1 MSPEPRKPLPP
12 VLRTAPFT
20 VAQGQSLGLGERRLR
35 GNDLNRPFHG
45 VRVVRKRDLHEEAP
59 AGPLVHGLAERCSA
73 LLVAL
78 PAGAFFSHLTA
89 ARLWPVPLPPAAAA
103 EQVHV
108 GIRRP
113 LYPPRRT
120 GVVGHRLA
128 APRVAVV
135 DRGGLPVVDPATL
148 FCQLASALPLPDLVA
163 VGDALVFEPV
173 FQDWREDR
181 PWVSLG
187 RLRDRVDLFRGRG
200 KASAMT
206 ALGLIRPGAE
216 SRPETL
222 LRLAILGDGLPE
234 PEVNV
239 DVRDTAGR
247 FIGRGDLV
255 YRRWR
260 VVVEY
265 DGDQHR
271 TTTKQ
276 FDRDVLR
283 LEAFAAAGWTVV
295 RVLGRSFFGDRDACI
310 ARIRGALIAGG
321 WRAS

>member
-1 MSPEPRKPLPP
+1 M
-12 VLRTAPFT
+12 
-20 VAQGQSLGLGERRLR
+20 
-35 GNDLNRPFHG
+35 
-45 VRVVRKRDLHEEAP
+45 
-59 AGPLVHGLAERCSA
+59 
-73 LLVAL
+73 
-78 PAGAFFSHLTA
+78 
-89 ARLWPVPLPPAAAA
+89 
-103 EQVHV
+103 
-108 GIRRP
+108 
-113 LYPPRRT
+113 
-120 GVVGHRLA
+120 
-128 APRVAVV
+128 
-135 DRGGLPVVDPATL
+135 VDPATL
-148 FCQLASALPLPDLVA
+148 FCQLAQILSLPDLVA
-163 VGDALVFEPV
+163 VGDALVLEPV
-173 FQDWREDR
+173 FQDWREER

-187 RLRDRVDLFRGRG
+187 QLTDRVDVFRGRG
-200 KASAMT
+200 KAAAVT
-206 ALGLIRPGAE
+206 ALSLIRPGAE

-222 LRLAILGDGLPE
+222 LRLAIRGADLPE

-239 DVRDTAGR
+239 DVTDADGR

-295 RVLGRSFFGDRDACI
+295 RVLGRSFFGDRDACM
-310 ARIRGALIAGG
+310 ARIRSALVAGG